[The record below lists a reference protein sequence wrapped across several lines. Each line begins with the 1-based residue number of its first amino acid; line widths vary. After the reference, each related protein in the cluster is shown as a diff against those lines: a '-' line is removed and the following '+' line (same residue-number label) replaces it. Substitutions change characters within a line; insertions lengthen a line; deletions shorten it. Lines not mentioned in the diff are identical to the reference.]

1 MIHSFL
7 NSANIYEIVTS
18 FLTLSSDLGHEKKK
32 NTYLLTYGTVRG
44 ECNFLGSVLS
54 QQTFEAMNV
63 KALSTSQLSDSVT
76 APCYSSVLF
85 RKQRKIHP

>member
-1 MIHSFL
+1 MTHSFL

-32 NTYLLTYGTVRG
+32 KHTYLLTYGTVRG
-44 ECNFLGSVLS
+44 ECNFLDSVLS
-54 QQTFEAMNV
+54 QQTFEEMDV

-85 RKQRKIHP
+85 RK